1 MATAKLPDYNRRNRS
16 ALEGRTVEELLAM
29 RAEIDEE
36 LGDLT
41 LKSVSIEKELVIQL
55 LAAQALQKDTLSDEN
70 TPANQKAQVLNA
82 AGAALANL
90 AKLQTEIYDSERL
103 KKIEAILIECVQEL
117 PMDTQEQFFQMYE
130 QRLGKMGD

>member
-1 MATAKLPDYNRRNRS
+1 MATANLPDYNRRNHS
-16 ALEGRTVEELLAM
+16 ALVGRTTDELLAM

-55 LAAQALQKDTLSDEN
+55 LAAQALQKETLASDN
-70 TPANQKAQVLNA
+70 TPANQKAQVLNS

-90 AKLQTEIYDSERL
+90 AKLQVEIYDSERL
-103 KKIEAILIECVQEL
+103 KKIEAILIECLQEL
-117 PMDTQEQFFQMYE
+117 PMGAQEQFFQMYE